1 MTNNLEQANPDYGGM
16 AKQLEATGDFR
27 VLRRAPPFPP
37 MPDDMRDL
45 KRGIVVDV
53 ETTGLDPKTDAII
66 QLAILPFAFDGQ
78 GRVVGAGTPFV
89 GFQDPLT
96 PLPAKIVQL
105 TGLTD
110 ETLMGTSLDDAEVKA
125 AVGVPEI
132 VIAHHA
138 AFDRKFLEAR
148 FPFFEHLPFGC
159 SMADVPWEDEGF
171 EGAKLAYLMMGAGL
185 FHDAHDAAG
194 DCFATL
200 TLLARNLSRAGG
212 TALSKVLEAAA
223 NPSFRFWAVGAPI
236 SLKDVLKS
244 RGYRW
249 SPGDDG
255 RPRAWYKDIEAEGV
269 EAEQKFLATEIYRS
283 DFAKPVITAIDAFS
297 RFSGRV

>member
-1 MTNNLEQANPDYGGM
+1 MASNHEQAAPDYACM
-16 AKQLEATGDFR
+16 AKQLEETGDFR

-37 MPDDMRDL
+37 MPQDMSGF

-53 ETTGLDPKTDAII
+53 ETTGLDPKSDAII

-89 GFQDPLT
+89 GFQDPLM
-96 PLPAKIVQL
+96 PLPSKIARL

-110 ETLMGTSLDDAEVKA
+110 ETLMGKSLDDAEVMA
-125 AVGVPEI
+125 AVGEPAI

-171 EGAKLAYLMMGAGL
+171 EGAKLVYLMMGAGL

-194 DCFATL
+194 DCFAAL
-200 TLLARNLSRAGG
+200 TLLARTLPRAGA

-223 NPSFRFWAVGAPI
+223 SPGFRFWAVGAPI
-236 SLKDVLKS
+236 GLKDVLKN

-255 RPRAWYKDIEAEGV
+255 RTRAWYKDIEADDV

-283 DFAKPVITAIDAFS
+283 DFAKPVITAIDAFC